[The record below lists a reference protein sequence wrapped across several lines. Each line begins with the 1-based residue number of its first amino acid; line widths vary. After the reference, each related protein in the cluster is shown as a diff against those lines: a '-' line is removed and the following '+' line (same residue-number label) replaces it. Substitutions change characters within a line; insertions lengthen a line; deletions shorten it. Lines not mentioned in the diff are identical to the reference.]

1 MSTADMA
8 ALRQTAEDP
17 RARPSERMAARAAL
31 REAGEIERRNCV
43 DCHQR
48 FAPDFRGSWRCRAC
62 RAALVADIEADGA
75 RPGA

>member
-1 MSTADMA
+1 MSGTDLA

-17 RARPSERMAARAAL
+17 RARPSDRMAARAAL
-31 REAGEIERRNCV
+31 REAGEIGQRHCV

-62 RAALVADIEADGA
+62 RAVLVADIEAEGA
-75 RPGA
+75 GPDA